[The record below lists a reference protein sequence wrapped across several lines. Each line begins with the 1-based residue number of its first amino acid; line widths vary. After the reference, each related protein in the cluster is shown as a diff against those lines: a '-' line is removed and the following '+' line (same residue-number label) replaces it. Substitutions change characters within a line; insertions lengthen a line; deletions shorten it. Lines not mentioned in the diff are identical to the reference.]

1 MIVPF
6 SEVRPLLEL
15 DEMPSS
21 QLFKHPMQCYL
32 PLSCLGF
39 QQADPVWPD
48 ANKPPQVS
56 LGCLKNRS
64 AILNFKQD
72 Y

>member
-1 MIVPF
+1 
-6 SEVRPLLEL
+6 
-15 DEMPSS
+15 
-21 QLFKHPMQCYL
+21 MQWYL